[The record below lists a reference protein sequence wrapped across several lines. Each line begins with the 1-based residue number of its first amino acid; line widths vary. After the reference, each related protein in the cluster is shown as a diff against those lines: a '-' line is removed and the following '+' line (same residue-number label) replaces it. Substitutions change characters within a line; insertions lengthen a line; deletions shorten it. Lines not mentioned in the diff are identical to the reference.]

1 MYISFGS
8 TERKAELGDTV
19 ELQGQTQDVVECEE
33 SGVLMLNI
41 DADEIKKGD
50 LHFIKKLGL
59 TISNPETDEPI
70 ALGVELKKKETVAE
84 KVNRYFEEEEDDD
97 DDDSFFSSSAGLFAG
112 ALSAGL
118 GGFGGGFSGGGFGG
132 FGGGGFS
139 GGGATRGF

>member
-1 MYISFGS
+1 MYIKFG
-8 TERKAELGDTV
+8 EVDRKADLGDTV
-19 ELQGQTQDVVECEE
+19 ELQGQSLDVVECDE

-70 ALGVELKKKETVAE
+70 ALGVELRKKETVADR
-84 KVNRYFEEEEDDD
+84 VNSYFTEEEDDD
-97 DDDSFFSSSAGLFAG
+97 DDDSFFSPSTG
-112 ALSAGL
+112 AFL
-118 GGFGGGFSGGGFGG
+118 GSLALGSRGGFSGGFGG

-139 GGGATRGF
+139 GGGASRGF